1 MFALPFVGCHLL
13 PAICWVLVPLH
24 LGGIVSDSM
33 LSEFRQWLMETNAL
47 ALAIGVV
54 IGGAV
59 GKLVGAVV
67 EGLIMPIVGLLIPG
81 GAWRDVRVVLD
92 AEGNALGIGPV
103 LGAMVDFLIISAVVF
118 IVAKKVLGAAPPK
131 K

>member
-1 MFALPFVGCHLL
+1 M
-13 PAICWVLVPLH
+13 
-24 LGGIVSDSM
+24 SDSM
-33 LSEFRQWLMETNAL
+33 LAEFRTWLMETNAL

-59 GKLVGAVV
+59 GKLVSAFV
-67 EGLIMPIVGLLIPG
+67 EGLIMPIIGVLIPG
-81 GAWRDVRVVLD
+81 GACREVKVALD

-103 LGAMVDFLIISAVVF
+103 LGAMVDFVIIAAVVF
-118 IVAKKVLGAAPPK
+118 IVSKKVLGTAPPK

>member
-1 MFALPFVGCHLL
+1 M
-13 PAICWVLVPLH
+13 
-24 LGGIVSDSM
+24 SDSM
-33 LSEFRQWLMETNAL
+33 LAEFRTWLMETNAL

-59 GKLVGAVV
+59 GKLVSAFV
-67 EGLIMPIVGLLIPG
+67 EGLIMPIIGVLIPG
-81 GAWRDVRVVLD
+81 GAWREVKIALD

-103 LGAMVDFLIISAVVF
+103 LGAMVDFVIIAAVVF
-118 IVAKKVLGAAPPK
+118 IVSKKVLGTAPPK

>member
-1 MFALPFVGCHLL
+1 
-13 PAICWVLVPLH
+13 
-24 LGGIVSDSM
+24 M
-33 LSEFRQWLMETNAL
+33 LAEFRTWLMETNAL

-59 GKLVGAVV
+59 GKLVSAFV
-67 EGLIMPIVGLLIPG
+67 EGLIMPIIGVLIPG
-81 GAWRDVRVVLD
+81 GAWREVKVALD

-103 LGAMVDFLIISAVVF
+103 LGAMVDFVIIAAVVF
-118 IVAKKVLGAAPPK
+118 IVSKKVLGTAPPK

>member
-1 MFALPFVGCHLL
+1 MTATPQRQ
-13 PAICWVLVPLH
+13 
-24 LGGIVSDSM
+24 SM
-33 LSEFRQWLMETNAL
+33 MAEFRTWLMETNAL

-59 GKLVGAVV
+59 GKLVSAFV

-81 GAWRDVRVVLD
+81 GAWREISVVID
-92 AEGNALGIGPV
+92 SKGNALGIGAV
-103 LGAMVDFLIISAVVF
+103 LGATVDFAIISLVVF
-118 IVAKKVLGAAPPK
+118 LVAKKILGAAPPK